1 MSKKQKGG
9 EHSVEAPKAAMG
21 LTTAEAQA
29 RRAAGE
35 GNVHALPPTRSVG
48 DILRSNLLT
57 PFNLLNLVLAT
68 LVLSVGSWKNVL
80 FLGVIVSNAV
90 IGIVQELRA
99 KAAVDKLSLIAAPH
113 ANTLRDG
120 DLVSLPL
127 EELVRFDVIS
137 LSAGDQVGADCA
149 ILEGQCL
156 MDEALLT
163 GESEPVERGVG
174 DTLLSGSF
182 LVSGRC
188 LAQVVHVGAENYAAR
203 ITAGAKRFKPRQSEI
218 MDTVDRIIRAIGF
231 LLVPVG
237 LALFVKQCFFSGHP
251 PQLAVVSTVAA
262 LVGMIPEGL
271 VLLTSVVMAVSAI
284 RLAGRGALAQELY
297 CVENLARVD
306 VLCLDKTGTL
316 TTGELTVAGLLPAPG
331 FELERVK
338 NALAALLAATGDQ
351 NPTARALADY
361 AGPVPD
367 WRVKKAAPFR
377 SDRKW
382 SGGSFEHG
390 ETWCLGAAEFLF
402 PQGLGELEKAAAG
415 GAAHGLRVVVLA
427 VGKDELGDGLPGGLV
442 PAALIFLSDT
452 LRPSAA
458 ETLRYFR
465 AQGVSLKLLSGDDPR
480 TVSALAK
487 QAGFDDETWVDAA
500 TLEGEDATRAAAKD
514 HAIFGRVTPE
524 QKLWLI
530 QAWRAQG
537 HTVAMVGDG
546 VNDVLALRESDC
558 AVAMASGSQAARN
571 VSQVVLMDSDF
582 SVMPAIVAEGRRAIN
597 NLQRSA
603 ALFLTKTG
611 FSVLTAL
618 CFLFLSVLYPFQPI
632 QLTLISV
639 LTIGIPSFL
648 LALEPNFD
656 RVRGHFGRNVLENAL
671 PGALSMAAVV
681 LLCVALSIPFPMERS
696 QFSTLCVL
704 LVGFA
709 GLINLTFVARPLN
722 VRRGLLVT
730 AMAALFCLEAWF
742 LRGLFSL
749 TLPLPPRLWLVAAL
763 LMAFTVLV
771 QLLLRRLMEQ
781 RTRKSEA

>member
-1 MSKKQKGG
+1 MD
-9 EHSVEAPKAAMG
+9 EPRATAAAG
-21 LTTAEAQA
+21 LTTAEAQ
-29 RRAAGE
+29 RRRWAGE

-48 DILRSNLLT
+48 QILRANLLT
-57 PFNLLNLVLAT
+57 PFNLLNLVLAA
-68 LVLSVGSWKNVL
+68 LVLAVGSWKNVL
-80 FLGVIVSNAV
+80 FLGVIISNAV
-90 IGIVQELRA
+90 IGIFQELRA

-120 DLVSLPL
+120 ELVPLPL

-137 LSAGDQVGADCA
+137 LAAGDQVGADCV

-156 MDEALLT
+156 MDESLLT
-163 GESEPVERGVG
+163 GESEPVERQVG

-182 LVSGRC
+182 LVAGRC
-188 LAQVVHVGAENYAAR
+188 LAQVIHVGAENYAAR
-203 ITAGAKRFKPRQSEI
+203 ITAGAKRFKPRKSEI
-218 MDTVDRIIRAIGF
+218 MDTIDRIIRAIGF
-231 LLVPVG
+231 LLIPVG

-316 TTGELTVAGLLPAPG
+316 TTGELTAVELLPAPG
-331 FELERVK
+331 FDPDRLRA
-338 NALAALLAATGDQ
+338 ALAALLAATGDQ

-361 AGPVPD
+361 AGPGPD
-367 WRVKKAAPFR
+367 WAVKNAAPFR

-382 SGGSFEHG
+382 SGGSFENG

-402 PQGLGELEKAAAG
+402 PQGLGPLEEAARDNARL
-415 GAAHGLRVVVLA
+415 GLRVVALA
-427 VGKDELGDGLPGGLV
+427 FGKDQLGEDLPGDLV
-442 PAALIFLSDT
+442 PAGLVLLRDT

-458 ETLRYFR
+458 ETLRYFQ
-465 AQGVSLKLLSGDDPR
+465 AQGVALKLLSGDDPR
-480 TVSALAK
+480 TVAALAR
-487 QAGFDDETWVDAA
+487 QAGFSAEAWVDAA
-500 TLEGEDATRAAAKD
+500 TLDGEDATRAAAGD
-514 HAIFGRVTPE
+514 CNLFGRVTPE

-530 QAWRAQG
+530 QEWKARG

-639 LTIGIPSFL
+639 LTIGVPSFL

-656 RVRGHFGRNVLENAL
+656 RVRGHFGRNVLECAL
-671 PGALSMAAVV
+671 PGALSMATVV
-681 LLCVALSIPFPMERS
+681 LLCVALSIPFPMERA

-722 VRRGLLVT
+722 VRRGLLVA
-730 AMAALFCLEAWF
+730 AMAAGFCLGAWG
-742 LRGLFSL
+742 LRDLLSL
-749 TLPLPPRLWLVAAL
+749 ALPLPPRLWLLAAAL
-763 LMAFTVLV
+763 MVWTVLV
-771 QLLLRRLMEQ
+771 QVLLRRLMEQ
-781 RTRKSEA
+781 RVGKSGS

>member
-1 MSKKQKGG
+1 M
-9 EHSVEAPKAAMG
+9 EAPKASMG

-48 DILRSNLLT
+48 EILRSNLLT
-57 PFNLLNLVLAT
+57 PFNLLNLVLAI
-68 LVLSVGSWKNVL
+68 LVLSVGSWKNAL
-80 FLGVIVSNAV
+80 FMGVILSNAV

-120 DLVSLPL
+120 QLVPLPL

-163 GESEPVERGVG
+163 GESEPVARGVE

-182 LVSGRC
+182 LVAGHC

-203 ITAGAKRFKPRQSEI
+203 ITAGAKRFKPRKSEI
-218 MDTVDRIIRAIGF
+218 MDTIDRIIRAIG
-231 LLVPVG
+231 LLLIPVG
-237 LALFVKQCFFSGHP
+237 LALFVKQCFFSNHP

-284 RLAGRGALAQELY
+284 RLARRGALAQELY
-297 CVENLARVD
+297 CVENLARAD

-316 TTGELTVAGLLPAPG
+316 TTGELMVETLLPAPG
-331 FELERVK
+331 FDAGHLRT
-338 NALAALLAATGDQ
+338 ALAALLAATGDQ

-361 AGPVPD
+361 AGPAPD
-367 WRVKKAAPFR
+367 WAVKNAAPFR

-382 SGGSFEHG
+382 SGGSFENG

-402 PQGLGELEKAAAG
+402 PQGLGPLEETAQSKAAQ
-415 GAAHGLRVVVLA
+415 GLRVVVLA
-427 VGKDELGDGLPGGLV
+427 FGRGELGQGLAGDLV
-442 PAALIFLSDT
+442 PAGLVTLSDT

-480 TVSALAK
+480 TVSCLAR
-487 QAGFDDETWVDAA
+487 QAGFETEGWVDAA
-500 TLEGEDATRAAAKD
+500 TLEGEEATRAAAGD
-514 HAIFGRVTPE
+514 CNLFGRVTPE

-530 QAWRAQG
+530 QEWKARG

-558 AVAMASGSQAARN
+558 AVAMASGAQAARN
-571 VSQVVLMDSDF
+571 VSQVVLVDSDF
-582 SVMPAIVAEGRRAIN
+582 AVMPAIVAEGRRAIN

-603 ALFLTKTG
+603 ALFLTKTS

-639 LTIGIPSFL
+639 LTIGAPSFL

-681 LLCVALSIPFPMERS
+681 LGCVALSIPLPMDRA

-709 GLINLTFVARPLN
+709 GLVNLAFVARPLN
-722 VRRGLLVT
+722 LRRGLLVA
-730 AMAALFCLEAWF
+730 AMATGFCLGAWE

-749 TLPLPPRLWLVAAL
+749 ALPLPPRLWLLAAAL
-763 LMAFTVLV
+763 MVCALLV
-771 QLLLRRLMEQ
+771 QVLLRRLMEK
-781 RTRKSEA
+781 RAGKSKS

>member
-1 MSKKQKGG
+1 MG
-9 EHSVEAPKAAMG
+9 EPKAAAAG
-21 LTTAEAQA
+21 LTTAEAER

-48 DILRSNLLT
+48 EILRANLLT
-57 PFNLLNLVLAT
+57 PFNLLNLVLAV
-68 LVLSVGSWKNVL
+68 LVLSVGSWKNAL
-80 FLGVIVSNAV
+80 FMGVILSNAV
-90 IGIVQELRA
+90 IGIAQELRA

-120 DLVSLPL
+120 KLVPLPL

-182 LVSGRC
+182 LVSGHC

-203 ITAGAKRFKPRQSEI
+203 IAAGAKRLKPRKSEI
-218 MDTVDRIIRAIGF
+218 MDTIDRIIRVIGF
-231 LLVPVG
+231 LLIPVG
-237 LALFVKQCFFSGHP
+237 LALFVKQCFYSGHP
-251 PQLAVVSTVAA
+251 FQLAVVSTVAA

-271 VLLTSVVMAVSAI
+271 VLLTSVVMAVSAL
-284 RLAGRGALAQELY
+284 RLARRGVLAQELY

-316 TTGELTVAGLLPAPG
+316 TTGELTVTGLLPSPG
-331 FELERVK
+331 FDGSRLKE
-338 NALAALLAATGDQ
+338 ALAALLAATEDQ
-351 NPTARALADY
+351 NPTARALASY
-361 AGPVPD
+361 AGPSPN
-367 WRVKKAAPFR
+367 WAVKKAAPFR
-377 SDRKW
+377 PDRKW
-382 SGGSFEHG
+382 SGGSFENG

-402 PQGLGELEKAAAG
+402 PQGI
-415 GAAHGLRVVVLA
+415 GAPAEAIQSYTKQGLRVVVLA
-427 VGKDELGDGLPGGLV
+427 FSDSELDDGLPGGLV
-442 PAALIFLSDT
+442 PAGLVLLSDA

-458 ETLRYFR
+458 ETLEYFR
-465 AQGVSLKLLSGDDPR
+465 AQGVALKLLSGDDPR
-480 TVSALAK
+480 TVAALAG
-487 QAGFDDETWVDAA
+487 QAGFETETWIDAA
-500 TLEGEDATRAAAKD
+500 TLADEAATRAAAAGD
-514 HAIFGRVTPE
+514 CSLFGRVTPE

-530 QAWRAQG
+530 QAWKAQG
-537 HTVAMVGDG
+537 HSVAMVGDG

-571 VSQVVLMDSDF
+571 ISQVVLMDSDF
-582 SVMPAIVAEGRRAIN
+582 AVMPAIVAEGRRAIN

-611 FSVLTAL
+611 FSVFTAL
-618 CFLFLSVLYPFQPI
+618 CFLFLRVLYPFQPI

-639 LTIGIPSFL
+639 LTIGVPSFL
-648 LALEPNFD
+648 LALEPNLD
-656 RVRGHFGRNVLENAL
+656 RVRGHFARNVLTSAL
-671 PGALSMAAVV
+671 PGALSMATVV
-681 LLCVALSIPFPMERS
+681 LGCVALSTLFPMERD
-696 QFSTLCVL
+696 QFSTACVL

-709 GLINLTFVARPLN
+709 GLVNLAFVARPLN
-722 VRRGLLVT
+722 LRRGLLVA
-730 AMAALFCLEAWF
+730 AMSISFCLGAWL

-749 TLPLPPRLWLVAAL
+749 ALPLPPRLWLTLAI
-763 LMAFTVLV
+763 LMACTVLV
-771 QLLLRRLMEQ
+771 QVLLRRLMEK
-781 RTRKSEA
+781 RAREPET